1 MNSALVFGS
10 TGLIGRQLVEQLAVN
25 SNFLKTAAFG
35 RSKPEWLPTQVD
47 FCPFNPAKLEIKGE
61 HTHAFCAL
69 GTTMNKAGSKEAF
82 LNVDLHAV
90 VTAAKI
96 AKDSGVQCFAV
107 VSSIG
112 ANPRSGNFYLRTK
125 GQMEE
130 ELKALNFERLVI
142 VRPSL
147 LLGNRTEKRFGERV
161 GIILYKVF
169 RFMFVGS
176 LRKYR
181 GIEALDVAKAMI
193 RLSLKDEKGIFV
205 IESDKL
211 TEIAKG

>member
-1 MNSALVFGS
+1 MNSAIVFGS
-10 TGLIGRQLVEQLAVN
+10 TGLIARQLVEQLSAN
-25 SNFLKTAAFG
+25 TNFLKTAAFG

-47 FCPFNPAKLEIKGE
+47 FFNFDPNNLAINGD

-69 GTTMNKAGSKEAF
+69 GTTMNKAGSKKAF
-82 LNVDLHAV
+82 LDVDLHAV
-90 VTAAKI
+90 VSSARSAKN
-96 AKDSGVQCFAV
+96 AGVKCFAV

-112 ANPRSGNFYLRTK
+112 ANSKSGNFYLRTK
-125 GQMEE
+125 GEMEE
-130 ELKALNFERLVI
+130 ALKALNFDRLVI

-147 LLGNRTEKRFGERV
+147 LLGNRTEKRFGEKV

-181 GIEALDVAKAMI
+181 GIEASDVAKAMI
-193 RLSLKDEKGIFV
+193 ALSLINEKGVFIV
-205 IESDKL
+205 ESEKL
-211 TEIAKG
+211 KEIAKG